1 MMLLRHI
8 LSVFSPNV
16 IKRSVRVFF
25 FSEYYTHMM
34 NMFKCLLI
42 PIVVNAHG
50 FMSVPATI
58 YRDSSTMTSYI
69 ERVDGNA
76 IFPGLKWNDS
86 PKHNAEQLAS
96 KIYDGSFPGL
106 KSFTD
111 RYISGCPFNDLSK
124 SIDVSK
130 LSTLEWRNDQE
141 RKGFV
146 ESHEG
151 PCEAWIDS
159 TRVFNHTNCARAYSA
174 YPAVLPI
181 DYSVCK
187 DQCKLEFYWL
197 AMHESMW
204 QMYKACAIINREA
217 SKYTT
222 CQSRPL

>member
-1 MMLLRHI
+1 ML
-8 LSVFSPNV
+8 
-16 IKRSVRVFF
+16 RS
-25 FSEYYTHMM
+25 
-34 NMFKCLLI
+34 LLI
-42 PIVVNAHG
+42 PIAINAHG
-50 FMSVPATI
+50 FMSVPATV
-58 YRDSSTMTSYI
+58 YKDTSTMTSYI
-69 ERVDGNA
+69 ERVDSNT

-86 PKHNAEQLAS
+86 PQRNAEQLAQ
-96 KIYDGSFPGL
+96 KIYDGSFPTL

-111 RYISGCPFNDLSK
+111 RYISGCPFNDLSQ

-159 TRVFNHTNCARAYSA
+159 TRVFNHTNCVRAYPA

-181 DYSVCK
+181 DYSVCRGR
-187 DQCKLEFYWL
+187 CTLEFYWL

-204 QMYKACAIINREA
+204 QMYKACATITRDGSSEYNPAPASSMSVKQIIHMLCMAKDR
-217 SKYTT
+217 
-222 CQSRPL
+222 